1 MKSIFLVFLCS
12 LQFLSANAK
21 VLTLIPEA
29 SGITYVKKTNT
40 LFVVNDEGIL
50 YELNLKGKI
59 LRKKHLGSFD
69 LEGISFDSKNDLL
82 ILAIEG
88 RDNILL
94 VHRNNFHIKK
104 EISIKRKYKNKLL
117 LKKDKKRGLEGI
129 VLIDSY
135 VYISNQSNI
144 AYPKEDAS
152 VIVILPYTIK
162 KKKLKI
168 IRILDHGLK
177 DISGLTYYR
186 GDLYLVSDK
195 KSTIY
200 QYSFKVKRII
210 KKKKLNKSHAQE
222 GITFDKK
229 GNLYIADDKGK
240 ILVYKN
246 FKM

>member
-59 LRKKHLGSFD
+59 LRKKHLGSYD

-88 RDNILL
+88 RDNIL
-94 VHRNNFHIKK
+94 HIKK

-129 VLIDSY
+129 VLIDSH

-177 DISGLTYYR
+177 DISGLTYYK